1 MTDYKD
7 YGYNMKELLNSIKLE
22 FDNQEYVVL
31 VEGKEDLVF
40 YSQYF
45 NFKEEE
51 VFFYYPLA
59 PNEYNKGIVIKLAKL
74 HQSIAKFC
82 AIVDADLDR
91 ITKEIPEEH
100 NIFLTDYHDLEMGIF
115 MSSAIAKILRTI
127 NNVKKKIVECFI
139 EKNGCKNFRELIFK
153 NVFILAYLRY
163 LNHTHKW
170 KLSFKF
176 LHRSNLF
183 DTENF
188 CREDKCIHYL
198 ISHHNKKNPSNQ
210 LNTNLIAETLKEAL
224 IKKDEFNFPQFCHGK
239 DTCKIALYY
248 FNHDLKDKRKDEINM
263 FTLKTAFEE
272 ADFKKFQIYRDIT
285 TWFEKN

>member
-1 MTDYKD
+1 MMDYKD
-7 YGYNMKELLNSIKLE
+7 YGYSTKELLNSIKLE
-22 FDNQEYVVL
+22 FDNQEYVIL

-45 NFKEEE
+45 NFEEE
-51 VFFYYPLA
+51 VFFYYPPA
-59 PNEYNKGIVIKLAKL
+59 PNKYSKGIVIELAKIY
-74 HQSIAKFC
+74 QSIAKFC

-91 ITKEIPEEH
+91 ITKEMPKEH

-115 MSSAIAKILRTI
+115 MSSAIDKILRTI
-127 NNVKKKIVECFI
+127 NNYKKNIVECFI
-139 EKNGCKNFRELIFK
+139 EKNGCKNLRELIFK
-153 NVFILAYLRY
+153 KALILAYLRY
-163 LNHTHKW
+163 LNHIHKW

-176 LHRSNLF
+176 LHGSNLF

-188 CREDKCIHYL
+188 CHKDMCIHYL
-198 ISHHNKKNPSNQ
+198 ISHHNTKNPSNQ
-210 LNTNLIAETLKEAL
+210 LNTNLIMKTLEEAL
-224 IKKDEFNFPQFCHGK
+224 KKKDEFNFPQFCHGK

-263 FTLKTAFEE
+263 FTLKTAFTE
-272 ADFKKFQIYRDIT
+272 ADFMKFQIYKDIT

>member
-1 MTDYKD
+1 MMDYKD
-7 YGYNMKELLNSIKLE
+7 YGYSIKELLNSIKLE
-22 FDNQEYVVL
+22 LDNQKYVIL
-31 VEGKEDLVF
+31 VEGKEDLFF

-45 NFKEEE
+45 NFEEKE
-51 VFFYYPLA
+51 VFFYYPPA
-59 PNEYNKGIVIKLAKL
+59 PNEYSKGIVIDLAKI

-91 ITKEIPEEH
+91 ITKEIPKEH

-115 MSSAIAKILRTI
+115 MSSAIDKILRTI
-127 NNVKKKIVECFI
+127 DSVKNNIVECFV
-139 EKNGCKNFRELIFK
+139 EKNRCKNFRELIFNK
-153 NVFILAYLRY
+153 ALILAYLRY
-163 LNHTHKW
+163 LAHTHKW

-188 CREDKCIHYL
+188 CREDICVNYL
-198 ISHHNKKNPSNQ
+198 ISHHNAENPSNQ
-210 LNTNLIAETLKEAL
+210 LNTNLIMESLKETLK
-224 IKKDEFNFPQFCHGK
+224 KKDNFNFPQFCHGK

-263 FTLKTAFEE
+263 LTLKTAFEK
-272 ADFKKFQIYRDIT
+272 ADFMKFQIYEDVRA
-285 TWFEKN
+285 WFKKN